1 VKRIVMVLTVAAIL
15 AVGAVIGNSLPV
27 MAQPPCGHDWCDWY
41 QSCKWEYWGWDSGKG
56 WELISTDGN
65 C

>member
-1 VKRIVMVLTVAAIL
+1 MRRIIVLAVVAAL
-15 AVGAVIGNSLPV
+15 MSVGAVIGSSLPV
-27 MAQPPCGHDWCDWY
+27 TAQPPCGHDWCDWY
-41 QSCKWEYWGWDSGKG
+41 QVCKWEYWGWDSGTG